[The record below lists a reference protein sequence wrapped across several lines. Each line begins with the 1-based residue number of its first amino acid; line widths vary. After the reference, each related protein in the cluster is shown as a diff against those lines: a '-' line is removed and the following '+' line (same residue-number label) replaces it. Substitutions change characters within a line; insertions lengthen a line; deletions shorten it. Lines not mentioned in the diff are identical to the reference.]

1 MSGILDLMQPIQT
14 DIARL
19 VPRFLY
25 ADRNGYALCKAI
37 ERAMQIMAEA
47 AERGLE
53 VLLDVDKMP
62 EWRLD
67 ELAQD
72 YNCLYDYTAD
82 IEAKRVWIKNA
93 YRMDRILG
101 TPEGVSQYL
110 RGYFDRVDVLE
121 AWDYGGEAYHFRVD
135 LYGRWTADKNNWIA
149 KSIDK
154 AKNVRS
160 VLDGVNIAQPPFSA
174 YVPAYAGIGLYIGET
189 HSFAPIAMPDFS
201 EETFLAD
208 GFGELM
214 EDGFGAVF
222 DF

>member
-1 MSGILDLMQPIQT
+1 MNINILNM
-14 DIARL
+14 
-19 VPRFLY
+19 VPKFLLR
-25 ADRNGYALCKAI
+25 DPNGYALAKAI
-37 ERAMQIMAEA
+37 EAGAA
-47 AERGLE
+47 YFAERLE
-53 VLLDVDKMP
+53 AGIDAVTNIDKMP

-67 ELAQD
+67 EMAWETGCM
-72 YNCLYDYTAD
+72 YNYTAD

-110 RGYFDRVDVLE
+110 RGYFDRVDVKE

-174 YVPAYAGIGLYIGET
+174 SVPAYAGIGLYIGET
-189 HSFAPIAMPDFS
+189 HSFAPIEMPDFS
-201 EETFLAD
+201 EETFLSD